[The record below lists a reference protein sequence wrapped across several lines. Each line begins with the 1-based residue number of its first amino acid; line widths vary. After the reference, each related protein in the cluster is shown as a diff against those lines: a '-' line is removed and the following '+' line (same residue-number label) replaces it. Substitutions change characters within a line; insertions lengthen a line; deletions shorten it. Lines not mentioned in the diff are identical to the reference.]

1 MRPRFKLAIFDWDG
15 TMMLTTEAIVESIR
29 HTCTKLGYP
38 DPGIEKTRSAIGL
51 GRADTMSFLV
61 PACPKGKWEEFEDM
75 YRERYLAYERTISLV
90 NGMRELLDELRSQS
104 VKLAVATGKSERGL
118 KRVLTGNDL
127 IGFFDATRVGA
138 IKNPKPNPEMILEIL
153 EELQV
158 KKEDAVMIGDSKL
171 DLQMALNAGVAA
183 IGVSY
188 GATTKADLMTLPN
201 VGVAKDVAELRSLL
215 FI

>member
-1 MRPRFKLAIFDWDG
+1 MKPRFKLAIFDWDG

-29 HTCTKLGYP
+29 YTCTMLGYK

-51 GRADTMSFLV
+51 GRADTMNYLV
-61 PACPKGKWEEFEDM
+61 PECPEEKWEEFEDL

-90 NGMRELLDELRSQS
+90 FGMRELLDELRAND
-104 VKLAVATGKSERGL
+104 VKLAIATGKSERGL
-118 KRVLTGNDL
+118 KRVLTANDL

-138 IKNPKPNPEMILEIL
+138 IKNPKPNPAMILEIL
-153 EELQV
+153 TELGIS
-158 KKEDAVMIGDSKL
+158 KEDAVMIGDSKL

-188 GATTKADLMTLPN
+188 GATTKEELMTLPN
-201 VGVAKDVAELRSLL
+201 VGVAKDVSELRKLL
-215 FI
+215 FS